1 MRRKP
6 LPPTCI
12 VWGRGAAASQ
22 IVREG
27 EATERAAIVARAY
40 GWESDDPEAWAVEV
54 QATTADVDAA
64 TRADGAVWGW
74 LPLVERP
81 ESYPWRRCLYPEGW
95 EVETV
100 TASCSADDHY
110 SHPYCAPGWEEDVAA
125 GGGLVLQDALLD
137 SWSGWIALVAW
148 PPAPAA
154 VEEVRP

>member
-1 MRRKP
+1 RGAGRLAGRCNAQPRPKPGGDDPHQTPREGQEETMRRKP

-54 QATTADVDAA
+54 HATTADVDAA

-74 LPLVERP
+74 LPL
-81 ESYPWRRCLYPEGW
+81 
-95 EVETV
+95 
-100 TASCSADDHY
+100 
-110 SHPYCAPGWEEDVAA
+110 
-125 GGGLVLQDALLD
+125 
-137 SWSGWIALVAW
+137 
-148 PPAPAA
+148 
-154 VEEVRP
+154 